1 MIDIIG
7 KLQTLLTRLSAVR
20 AGYLDNLS
28 AGAAALEATS
38 AKKGSSMDF
47 WSESME
53 TFTIPAADADTA
65 ITPTVVVAGLPAGCT
80 ILRVV
85 AMFKYRKV
93 SAVADSAI
101 NGAQE
106 FQVDDVANTG
116 WLDCIKLADNQ
127 FTLKAGDIEG
137 GDVLIGSIDIKAR
150 VDADDTYDFQLDEGH
165 ADTALVFTGVQV
177 GLRVWYR

>member
-1 MIDIIG
+1 LEPSGTSIRDIWARIMR
-7 KLQTLLTRLSAVR
+7 QACSQ
-20 AGYLDNLS
+20 
-28 AGAAALEATS
+28 
-38 AKKGSSMDF
+38 DF
-47 WSESME
+47 WSASME

-80 ILRVV
+80 IIRVV

-93 SAVADSAI
+93 SAVAASAI

-116 WLDCIKLADNQ
+116 WLDCINLEDNQ
-127 FTLKAGDIEG
+127 FTLAAGDAEG

-165 ADTALVFTGVQV
+165 ADSALVFTGVQV